1 VIVAAASPARNT
13 ASAPTFSG
21 VENSSIGCFSASSS
35 FFASSTDLPAA
46 LARAS
51 ICCCTSGVST
61 QPGQIAL
68 QVTPSFA
75 ASTATTLVRPTM
87 PCFAAT

>member
-1 VIVAAASPARNT
+1 M
-13 ASAPTFSG
+13 FSG
-21 VENSSIGCFSASSS
+21 VRELQHRLLLGDELRCFAC
-35 FFASSTDLPAA
+35 STVLPGA

-75 ASTATTLVRPTM
+75 ASIATTLVRPTM

>member
-1 VIVAAASPARNT
+1 MDAAASPARNT
-13 ASAPTFSG
+13 ASAPMLSG
-21 VENSSIGCFSASSS
+21 VENCSIGCFSASSS
-35 FFASSTDLPAA
+35 FFACSTLLPSD

-68 QVTPSFA
+68 QVTPSLA
-75 ASTATTLVRPTM
+75 VSIATTLVRPTT